1 MKDWLNLDVN
11 KLSEGNHEL
20 DVALF
25 SLAENGAHVQTYFL
39 QFLQVLF
46 MGIDVELVPEIG
58 VVLLLPL
65 RQLHIID
72 QRRPEIKF

>member
-11 KLSEGNHEL
+11 KLSECNHEL

-39 QFLQVLF
+39 QFL
-46 MGIDVELVPEIG
+46 
-58 VVLLLPL
+58 
-65 RQLHIID
+65 
-72 QRRPEIKF
+72 